1 MNVSVIIPAKNEER
15 GVAKTLEELGGVLR
29 QNNFNYEIIV
39 VDDASTDMTGKIAQ
53 EKGVKVITHD
63 FNRGY
68 GASIKT
74 GVHQSSYEVILI
86 TDADGTYPVEEVP
99 NILKYME
106 NYDMVVGARVGYKV
120 KIPLLR
126 RPAKWMLAKLANYL
140 SESNIVDLNSGLRA
154 IKKEIFVKFNRLLP
168 DGFSLTTTITLAML
182 TYGYQVKYIPINY
195 DYRVGRSKIRPFR
208 DFLNFFL
215 LIIRTSL
222 LFNPLKIFLPMSFIL
237 CLLGIFIFFYS
248 LFFLPYTL
256 DITAVVLVIGGIQ
269 LLAIGMIA
277 DLINKRMNLN
287 EKF

>member
-1 MNVSVIIPAKNEER
+1 MNVSVIIPAYNEEK
-15 GVAKTLEELGGVLR
+15 GIAQTLDAMRNILG
-29 QNNFNYEIIV
+29 QNNFGYEIIV
-39 VDDASTDMTGKIAQ
+39 VDDASTDRTGKIASG
-53 EKGVKVITHD
+53 KGARLITHD
-63 FNRGY
+63 FNHGY
-68 GASIKT
+68 GASIKA
-74 GVHQSSYEVILI
+74 GVRQSKYDVILI
-86 TDADGTYPVEEVP
+86 SDADGTYPVAQVP
-99 NILKYME
+99 NILRHME
-106 NYDMVVGARVGYKV
+106 NYDMVVGARVGHNV

-126 RPAKWMLAKLANYL
+126 RPAKWFLAKLANYL
-140 SESNIVDLNSGLRA
+140 SETNVVDLNSGLRA

-215 LIIRTSL
+215 LIIKTSL

-256 DITAVVLVIGGIQ
+256 DITAVVLIIGGIQ

>member
-1 MNVSVIIPAKNEER
+1 MNVSVIIPANNEER
-15 GVAKTLEELGGVLR
+15 GIAKTLEELGGVLR

-68 GASIKT
+68 GASIKA

-106 NYDMVVGARVGYKV
+106 NYDMVVGARTGHKA

-126 RPAKWMLAKLANYL
+126 RPAKWVLTKLANYL

-154 IKKEIFVKFNRLLP
+154 IKKETFLKFNRLLP
-168 DGFSLTTTITLAML
+168 DGFSLTTTITLAL
-182 TYGYQVKYIPINY
+182 LCNSYQVKYVPI
-195 DYRVGRSKIRPFR
+195 DYYRRIGKSKIRPIR
-208 DFLNFFL
+208 DTFNFIQ
-215 LIIRTSL
+215 LIIRTAL
-222 LFNPLKIFLPMSFIL
+222 LFNPLKIFLPASVMLFL
-237 CLLGIFIFFYS
+237 AGFFVFFYS
-248 LFFLPYTL
+248 LFFLPFVL
-256 DITAVVLVIGGIQ
+256 DITAVVLVVGGLQI
-269 LLAIGMIA
+269 LAIGMIA
-277 DLINKRMNLN
+277 DLINKKMS
-287 EKF
+287 